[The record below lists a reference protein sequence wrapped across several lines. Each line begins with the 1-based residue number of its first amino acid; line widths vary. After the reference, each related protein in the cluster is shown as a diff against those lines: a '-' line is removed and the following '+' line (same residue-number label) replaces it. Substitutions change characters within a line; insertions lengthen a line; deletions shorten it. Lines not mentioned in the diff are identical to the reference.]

1 MEDRNSQHLVEE
13 HNKDLVEDKDQ
24 TKLDDRRS
32 LNVAE
37 DMKSQHLVED
47 KDQTQVK
54 DRISLNL
61 VEDRNSQ

>member
-1 MEDRNSQHLVEE
+1 M
-13 HNKDLVEDKDQ
+13 
-24 TKLDDRRS
+24 DDRRS
-32 LNVAE
+32 LNVSE